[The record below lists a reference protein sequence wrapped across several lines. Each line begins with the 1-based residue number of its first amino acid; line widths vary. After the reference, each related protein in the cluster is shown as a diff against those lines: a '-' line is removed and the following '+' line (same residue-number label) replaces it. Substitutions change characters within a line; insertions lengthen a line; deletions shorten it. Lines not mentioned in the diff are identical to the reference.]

1 MNDDKSFVCVCFC
14 ENRVPVMTRCVI
26 LSNMSVSLEIK
37 HDLQTNEQM
46 ICTMKYIKM
55 LHVFVKKIHF
65 DLVCNKHLLQC
76 VLHEFCVALLGR

>member
-1 MNDDKSFVCVCFC
+1 MCFG
-14 ENRVPVMTRCVI
+14 ENRVPVMTRRVI

-46 ICTMKYIKM
+46 ICSMKYIKM